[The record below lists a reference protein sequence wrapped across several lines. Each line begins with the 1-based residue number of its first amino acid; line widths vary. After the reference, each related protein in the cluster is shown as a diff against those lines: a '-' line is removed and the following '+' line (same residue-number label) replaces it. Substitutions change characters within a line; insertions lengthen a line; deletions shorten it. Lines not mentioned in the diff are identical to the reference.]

1 MSGYGTRCN
10 LPGKIMSE
18 NETHRFFRYWFPVLF
33 YCLVIFIQSSYPQP
47 EQIPQVVNIDKL
59 LHVVGYAL
67 LGVLFLRGFRNS
79 RFANEYTVIMAA
91 SILLTGLYGASDELH
106 QYYVPYRNGNIWDLL
121 FDFLGGIIGVYVYK
135 LLLER
140 YPKIGR
146 I

>member
-1 MSGYGTRCN
+1 
-10 LPGKIMSE
+10 
-18 NETHRFFRYWFPVLF
+18 
-33 YCLVIFIQSSYPQP
+33 
-47 EQIPQVVNIDKL
+47 VVNIDKL

-79 RFANEYTVIMAA
+79 KFANEYRVIMAA